1 MADRNKKRCIVVN
14 CEGVAIA
21 RRWCNKHYRRW
32 KKHGDPEKL
41 VQFPTPEEAFQH
53 RTKRV
58 GDCLFWTG
66 SKGNNGY
73 GRIKVN
79 GKLQETHRFSWER
92 TNGPIP
98 EDMFI
103 DHICHNPP
111 CVNVEHLRLATFAQ
125 NSSHLGGA
133 KKGSKSGIR
142 NVYWVRG
149 KWRVRVKKNG
159 KLYYFGYYDDLDEAA
174 EVAQAAR
181 EKLFGEFAGKG

>member
-1 MADRNKKRCIVVN
+1 MRTNQETISTDVLEERNKCPLVI
-14 CEGVAIA
+14 
-21 RRWCNKHYRRW
+21 
-32 KKHGDPEKL
+32 KHGDPEKL

-149 KWRVRVKKNG
+149 KWRVDRKSTRLNSSH
-159 KLYYFGYYDDLDEAA
+159 
-174 EVAQAAR
+174 VAISYAVFCL
-181 EKLFGEFAGKG
+181 K